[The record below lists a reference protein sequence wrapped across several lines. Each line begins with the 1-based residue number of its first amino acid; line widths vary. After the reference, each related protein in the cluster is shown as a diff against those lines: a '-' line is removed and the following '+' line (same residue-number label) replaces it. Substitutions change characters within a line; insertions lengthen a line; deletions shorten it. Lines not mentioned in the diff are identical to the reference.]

1 LETKI
6 RDQDQ
11 WQSVTCI

>member
-1 LETKI
+1 VLH

-11 WQSVTCI
+11 W